1 MMTMRLITAVISTA
15 IQEIALWV
23 IWRWGLPEVG
33 VYLPVWALVVVMV
46 LWGIYAMATFLLVTQ
61 ALKQK
66 EVIGLPAMVGG
77 KGKTVSRL
85 APEGQV
91 MVGGELWNARAA
103 EGTIEANAEVLVVA
117 QSGLKLVVR
126 KANADS
132 SSKLSSTR

>member
-1 MMTMRLITAVISTA
+1 MMTMRLITAIISTA

-46 LWGIYAMATFLLVTQ
+46 LWGTYAMATFLLVTK
-61 ALKQK
+61 ALRRK
-66 EVIGLPAMVGG
+66 EVIGLPMMVGG
-77 KGKTVSRL
+77 RGKAVSRL

-103 EGTIEANAEVLVVA
+103 EGLIENNTEVLVVA
-117 QSGLKLVVR
+117 QDGLKLIVR
-126 KANADS
+126 KASADS
-132 SSKLSSTR
+132 SSTL